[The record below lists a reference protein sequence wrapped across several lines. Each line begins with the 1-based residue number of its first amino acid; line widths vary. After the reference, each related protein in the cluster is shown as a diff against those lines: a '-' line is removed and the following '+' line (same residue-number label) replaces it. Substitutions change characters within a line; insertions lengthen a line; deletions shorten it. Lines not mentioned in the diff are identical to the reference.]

1 MSFLIGFSMIAM
13 IAGVFLLP
21 EASVFRR
28 SSLAGR
34 NKEADAQ
41 RHCMEEATRLLQSGA
56 PDYKIEVW
64 LCAARDPEA
73 AEQKLRDGLPGY
85 GLAF

>member
-1 MSFLIGFSMIAM
+1 MSFLI
-13 IAGVFLLP
+13 VFVVIFATVVILLLP
-21 EASVFRR
+21 TVSVARRGILGRR
-28 SSLAGR
+28 SKQA
-34 NKEADAQ
+34 EAQ

-64 LCAARDPEA
+64 LRAARSPEA
-73 AEQKLRDGLPGY
+73 AEEKRRDGLPGY